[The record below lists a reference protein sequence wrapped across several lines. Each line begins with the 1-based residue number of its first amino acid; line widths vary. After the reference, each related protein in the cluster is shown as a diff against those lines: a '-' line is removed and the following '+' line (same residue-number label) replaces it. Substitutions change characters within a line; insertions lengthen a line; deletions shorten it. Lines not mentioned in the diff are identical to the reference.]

1 MSKPIRNAAQT
12 AALITLAAALLAGC
26 AVTEQRPV
34 TEAKELCIS
43 GAGVWQTDFRSQ
55 GASLAALC
63 QSRCEVEPI

>member
-34 TEAKELCIS
+34 TEAKNCAFL
-43 GAGVWQTDFRSQ
+43 GPGLWQTDPRSQ